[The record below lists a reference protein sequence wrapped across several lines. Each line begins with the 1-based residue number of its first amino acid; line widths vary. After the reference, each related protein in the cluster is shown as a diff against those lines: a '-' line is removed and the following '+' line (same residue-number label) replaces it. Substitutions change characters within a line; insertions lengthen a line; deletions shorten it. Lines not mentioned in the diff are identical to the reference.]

1 MAKAIPF
8 FVSLPFFFKRIT
20 PQPIEE
26 KLLYSIEGK
35 AYDHCVIGGISM
47 ACRSNCA
54 FSGNAPIGRQIEEL
68 FVTGG
73 VFAISAVAVNALVLY
88 VAGIEDVTPGVING
102 SMTALAASGTH
113 RMRHYLA
120 DGRVNEKWSAEDR
133 IVNMTALIL
142 TSVGSTVL
150 LLKFSGYPVKKWEVL
165 KMETLSIL
173 AMAGTTKF
181 ILNDGSR

>member
-1 MAKAIPF
+1 
-8 FVSLPFFFKRIT
+8 
-20 PQPIEE
+20 
-26 KLLYSIEGK
+26 
-35 AYDHCVIGGISM
+35 M

-88 VAGIEDVTPGVING
+88 LAGIEDVTPAVING
-102 SMTALAASGTH
+102 SMTALAACGTH
-113 RMRHYLA
+113 RMRHLLG
-120 DGRVNEKWSAEDR
+120 DGRAKEKWSTEDR
-133 IVNMTALIL
+133 IVNTAALVL
-142 TSVGSTVL
+142 ASVGSTVL

-165 KMETLSIL
+165 KMEALSIL

-181 ILNDGSR
+181 ILNESNH